1 MASID
6 SIVDAFITE
15 NGLDAAKIKLPLQ
28 GLVNKCFEGV
38 FKHIY
43 NAPIPETGSSSKP
56 KAQKV
61 LKADRIEDPAT
72 CETRDEL
79 LHCTTAALA
88 AYCKK
93 RSLKVG
99 GNKTD
104 VVDRVWRDIQGTGS
118 EEDKSPRNKAKAT
131 KKVAEKHQCSGCNA
145 KGEMCA
151 VVGTEC
157 FPDTDYWFCWRH
169 IVDAAEFVA
178 KLDDPNQPKPKE
190 RAPKPP
196 KAAKAEAKP
205 KKKSKAKAESELESE
220 SETEPEPVKKKSS
233 KPKAKAPA
241 KATGLFEDSDSEPE
255 EEAPK
260 PKKKASKPKA
270 EEAPKPKLSKKKI
283 PEPETESESEEDVSD
298 QDSEAERKEYYAKLS
313 KEAFELEEEELE
325 M

>member
-6 SIVDAFITE
+6 SIVNEFITE
-15 NGLDAAKIKLPLQ
+15 NDLDSSIKLPLQ

-43 NAPIPETGSSSKP
+43 NVPIPETGSSKP

-72 CETRDEL
+72 CESRDDL
-79 LHCTTAALA
+79 LHCTTASLA

-93 RSLKVG
+93 RNLKVG

-157 FPDTDYWFCWRH
+157 FPGTEYWFCWRH

-190 RAPKPP
+190 RAPKAPKAPKAEKAP
-196 KAAKAEAKP
+196 KAAKGSKKKAEA
-205 KKKSKAKAESELESE
+205 ELESE
-220 SETEPEPVKKKSS
+220 PETEPEPVKKS
-233 KPKAKAPA
+233 KAKAAPVKPVK
-241 KATGLFEDSDSEPE
+241 KAQLFESDSEA
-255 EEAPK
+255 EAEPVK
-260 PKKKASKPKA
+260 PVKKSTKAT
-270 EEAPKPKLSKKKI
+270 KKI
-283 PEPETESESEEDVSD
+283 PTPPPESESESEEIDSEEED
-298 QDSEAERKEYYAKLS
+298 QDSEAERQEYYAKQARAALAEPELS
-313 KEAFELEEEELE
+313 EDEF
-325 M
+325 